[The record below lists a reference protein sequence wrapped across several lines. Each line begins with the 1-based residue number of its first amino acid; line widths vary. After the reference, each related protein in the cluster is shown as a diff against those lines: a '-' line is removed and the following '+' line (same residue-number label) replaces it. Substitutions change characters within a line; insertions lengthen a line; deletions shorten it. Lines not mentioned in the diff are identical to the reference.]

1 MGIDVCSCAYWHGFV
16 VPCIFGKQHAFWPL
30 PLPEFVVSLLCQ
42 KGWYFPVLWSLWSL
56 CQCVAS
62 LSNWTGTCAKLI
74 YMFLLVQITLTCSPC
89 CALHNWLTIKQVYR
103 DLYIWSSA
111 FVDIRIFRSAIF
123 HSVYSHVIGTASY
136 CSLSNGTDSS
146 CYTADTCNSTECSCC
161 SVGTCEATV
170 SATSYVFDSICRY

>member
-1 MGIDVCSCAYWHGFV
+1 MPKRLILSSV
-16 VPCIFGKQHAFWPL
+16 VITLVFM
-30 PLPEFVVSLLCQ
+30 
-42 KGWYFPVLWSLWSL
+42 SL
-56 CQCVAS
+56 CS
-62 LSNWTGTCAKLI
+62 ITIKLNW
-74 YMFLLVQITLTCSPC
+74 YMCKAHLHVSACSDYSHLFSMLC
-89 CALHNWLTIKQVYR
+89 LNLHNWLTIKQVYR

-111 FVDIRIFRSAIF
+111 FVDTRIFRSAIF

-136 CSLSNGTDSS
+136 CSLSINGTDSS